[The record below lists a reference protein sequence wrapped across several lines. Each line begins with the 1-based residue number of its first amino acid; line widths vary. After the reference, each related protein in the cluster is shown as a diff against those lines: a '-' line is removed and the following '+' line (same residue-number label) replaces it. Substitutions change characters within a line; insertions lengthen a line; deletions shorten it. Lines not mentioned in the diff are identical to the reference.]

1 MIRFRM
7 ADDGAVPNPTHP
19 TLRDVA
25 RLAGVA
31 RTTASDALQ
40 GRGRVSEA
48 TRARVEAAAA
58 ALRYRPHA
66 GARDLTLR
74 RSEVLGLL
82 VGDLFDP
89 FNAELTGHL
98 EHCAAAH
105 G

>member
-1 MIRFRM
+1 MPLEKSLKQSVRPVQRHTSGTFRQARYDLRAM
-7 ADDGAVPNPTHP
+7 PAGGNSHPPAHP
-19 TLRDVA
+19 TIRDVA

-66 GARDLTLR
+66 GARDLT
-74 RSEVLGLL
+74 
-82 VGDLFDP
+82 
-89 FNAELTGHL
+89 
-98 EHCAAAH
+98 
-105 G
+105 